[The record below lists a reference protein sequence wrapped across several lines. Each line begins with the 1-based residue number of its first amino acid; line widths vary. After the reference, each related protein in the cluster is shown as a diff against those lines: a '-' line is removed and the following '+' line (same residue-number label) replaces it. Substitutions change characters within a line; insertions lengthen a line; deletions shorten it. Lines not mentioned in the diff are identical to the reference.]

1 MEQTKTRTLMVDVAR
16 TPCLPSLPAAGPAL
30 APPHRHLSVLVR
42 KTFYLGLQPVV
53 PEDSIGDLRRALHIT
68 DEDSDTTC
76 WRLVDASESVVKDP
90 ASALRVRWQS
100 SGHWHECCH
109 HHCVSASESKY
120 LLCFAFSVWARASL
134 RFGLGNAGN

>member
-1 MEQTKTRTLMVDVAR
+1 
-16 TPCLPSLPAAGPAL
+16 
-30 APPHRHLSVLVR
+30 
-42 KTFYLGLQPVV
+42 VV

-90 ASALRVRWQS
+90 ALRVRWQS

-109 HHCVSASESKY
+109 HCVSESKY
-120 LLCFAFSVWARASL
+120 FALLSVCGPGPPCGLDSEMRGTESTLCRLSAPGARAL
-134 RFGLGNAGN
+134 V